1 MQPIISRVMSD
12 CPICI
17 LADLPAASTTF
28 IVLLVLSAV
37 FICSWL
43 MFWILSVRST
53 SLRRSVLTLDW
64 ARDHG
69 FKVHTWGEELPE
81 PFADLKVR
89 GMHVETCLQKPD
101 RMLLRL
107 EEQPPESA
115 APIRWHLLLRTLPVA
130 WPPTGLRPT
139 HPPRSALDLFS
150 LTGFPLL
157 GPTDRFVVFGT
168 ESISARA
175 LSRSPARGLLPPDI
189 GLLLAGPH
197 LILDFSARPF
207 DEIEFNRMIVIAEQ
221 LLKHLPQPT

>member
-1 MQPIISRVMSD
+1 MSD
-12 CPICI
+12 CLICI
-17 LADLPAASTTF
+17 LADLPAGSTTF

-69 FKVHTWGEELPE
+69 FKVHDWGEELPD
-81 PFADLKVR
+81 PFTDLKSR
-89 GMHVETCLQKPD
+89 GMRVETALQKPD

-107 EEQPPESA
+107 EEHPPESA
-115 APIRWHLLLRTLPVA
+115 APIRWHILVLNLPVA

-168 ESISARA
+168 ESTAARA

-189 GLLLAGPH
+189 GLLLAGGH

-207 DEIEFNRMIVIAEQ
+207 DEIEFNRMLVIAEQ